1 MAKGFDDDINTYV
14 LIAGLWNA
22 SFNLGSFVGPT
33 LSGFMVEA
41 VGFRKTTVTF
51 IPVFAVALLGNLI
64 ELANNVRQA
73 RTHKRQEYEEFK

>member
-33 LSGFMVEA
+33 VSGFVVEA

-51 IPVFAVALLGNLI
+51 LPVFTVALIGNFI
-64 ELANNVRQA
+64 ELANNVRQSNM
-73 RTHKRQEYEEFK
+73 RKEYKAFN

>member
-33 LSGFMVEA
+33 VSGFVVEA

-51 IPVFAVALLGNLI
+51 LPVFTVALMGNFI
-64 ELANNVRQA
+64 ELANNVRQSNM
-73 RTHKRQEYEEFK
+73 RKEGKEFN